1 MRAPG
6 RSLGRFEVTCLGINA
21 IVGAGIFA
29 LPDDLFRDMGGRSP
43 LAFLV
48 CALGMWPVAWCYAH
62 ASGRTERSGGPYIY
76 VGEAFGPLP
85 GYVVGWMCFI
95 NSIFSFAA
103 VARLAASYVGEAAP
117 SVHLGEWAV
126 RGIALAVI
134 AAFCGLNALGARPG
148 ARVAAAFTVG
158 KVAALL
164 VLIVVAVPA
173 IHVERLSAPAPHGWH
188 GMQSAVFVA
197 LFAVQ
202 GFEVTP
208 VPAGE
213 TRSASRVMPF
223 SILASLVGAS
233 LLYIVVQAVIVGSYA
248 ALARV
253 SDTPLADA
261 ALTIAPRIGT
271 VVVWGGIVSMLGFVA
286 GNAFGTPRYAFA
298 MAEDG
303 HLPAFVT
310 RTGKRYGA
318 PVGAIWTTAVCSA
331 LLAVA
336 FPSRALVGISNLA
349 VAVQYLGTC
358 LAIAHGARR
367 GVPQRGRRWFYA
379 TSGALVSLWILTQGT
394 AVERWTALAAVGV
407 GLAVGAATRARKAAV
422 A

>member
-1 MRAPG
+1 MSAPLR
-6 RSLGRFEVTCLGINA
+6 RSLGRFEVTCLGVNA

-43 LAFLV
+43 WVFLV
-48 CALGMWPVAWCYAH
+48 CALGMWPVAWCYAE
-62 ASGRTERSGGPYIY
+62 AAGRTERSGGPYIY
-76 VGEAFGPLP
+76 VGEAFGKLP
-85 GYVVGWMCFI
+85 GYVVGWMCFV

-103 VARLAASYVGEAAP
+103 VARLAAAYLAEAVP
-117 SVHLGEWAV
+117 SMQPGEWGV

-148 ARVAAAFTVG
+148 ARVAAGFTIG
-158 KVAALL
+158 KITALVVLVVVAA
-164 VLIVVAVPA
+164 PA
-173 IHVERLSAPAPHGWH
+173 IHVDRLTAAAPHGW
-188 GMQSAVFVA
+188 GGLQSAVFVA

-213 TRSASRVMPF
+213 TRDAARVMPF
-223 SILASLVGAS
+223 AILASLVGAS
-233 LLYIVVQAVIVGSYA
+233 LLYVVVQAVMVGSYA
-248 ALARV
+248 GLARV
-253 SDTPLADA
+253 SDTPLAEA
-261 ALTIAPRIGT
+261 AVAIAPRIGG

-303 HLPAFVT
+303 YLPAFVT
-310 RTGKRYGA
+310 KLGRRHGA
-318 PVGAIWTTAVCSA
+318 PIGAIWTTAACSA
-331 LLAVA
+331 ALAVA

-358 LAIAHGARR
+358 LAIAHGARTR
-367 GVPQRGRRWFYA
+367 KTQVYRRWFYA
-379 TSGALVSLWILTQGT
+379 ITGSLVSVWVLTQGT
-394 AVERWTALAAVGV
+394 AMERWTALGAVVV
-407 GLAVGAATRARKAAV
+407 GLVVGLVTRARKV